1 MSFFKKT
8 LASLGIGS
16 ARVDTILKQDVVY
29 PGQTVSVDVHVYGG
43 ATEQSIDNIYLK
55 LCCRYR
61 AERINPEGRKVEG
74 NKVAQTYVLDKWS
87 LPEAFD
93 INPHQDKVFSVDLQ
107 VPWNTPIT
115 LGDSKVWLDTTLDIA
130 LASDPKDTDILTVRP
145 DPLEDGI
152 FSALEEAGLRIRQ
165 VECEA
170 VKGFDLPFVQEF
182 EFVPVHGE
190 FHGRWRE
197 LEIVTYRTEHEL
209 KIWFEVD
216 RQKKG
221 MGGMLSSFIGSNKLK
236 RELVLQYDESPL
248 EAGKKV
254 LEFLEQST

>member
-29 PGQTVSVDVHVYGG
+29 PGQSVAVDVHVYGG
-43 ATEQSIDNIYLK
+43 STKQSIDNIHLK

-61 AERINPEGRKVEG
+61 AERLNKDGREMAGQKIA
-74 NKVAQTYVLDKWS
+74 KTHVLAKWS
-87 LPEAFD
+87 LPETFD
-93 INPHQDKVFSVDLQ
+93 IEPQQDRVFPVVLD

-115 LGDSKVWLDTTLDIA
+115 LGDSKVWLETSLDIA
-130 LASDPKDTDILTVRP
+130 LAADPTDKDEITVRP

-170 VKGFDLPFVQEF
+170 VKGFELPFVQEF
-182 EFVPVHGE
+182 EFVPVHGD

-197 LEIVTYRTEHEL
+197 LEVVTYRTQDDL

-221 MGGMLSSFIGSNKLK
+221 MGGMLSNLIGSNKLK
-236 RELVLQYDESPL
+236 RELVLLHDEDPHT
-248 EAGKKV
+248 AGRKV
-254 LEFLEQST
+254 IEFLDRSS

>member
-29 PGQTVSVDVHVYGG
+29 PGQKLAIDIHVYGG
-43 ATEQSIDNIYLK
+43 KTEQSIDNIHLQ
-55 LCCRYR
+55 LCTKYR
-61 AERINPEGRKVEG
+61 AEFINPEGRKVEG
-74 NKVAQTYVLDKWS
+74 TKMPKTYVLDKWS

-93 INPHQDKVFSVDLQ
+93 IAPQEDKVFSIELD

-115 LGDSKVWLDTTLDIA
+115 LGDAKVWLETSLDIA
-130 LASDPKDTDILTVRP
+130 MASDPKDTDMVTVRP
-145 DPLEDGI
+145 DPIEDGI

-165 VECEA
+165 AECEQ
-170 VKGFDLPFVQEF
+170 VEGFDLPFVQEF
-182 EFVPVHGE
+182 EFVPVHGD

-197 LEIVTYRTEHEL
+197 LEIVSYRTAQDL

-216 RQKKG
+216 RQQKG

-236 RELVLQYDESPL
+236 RELVLQHDEDPV

-254 LEFLEQST
+254 LEFLDQTT